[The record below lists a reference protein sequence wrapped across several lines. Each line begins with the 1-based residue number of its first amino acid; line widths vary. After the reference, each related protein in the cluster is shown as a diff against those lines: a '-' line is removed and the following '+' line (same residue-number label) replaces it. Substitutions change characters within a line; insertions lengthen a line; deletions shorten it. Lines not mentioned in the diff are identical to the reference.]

1 LELFLLTT
9 RSSKNRTEPLELK
22 TRAREENPMQ
32 ITLNLPENLSQTE
45 TFNQSDWLREIAI
58 VLFQQERISLS
69 RASKIAEME
78 IMNFQ
83 RLLADRGI
91 CVHYDV
97 EELEQDVQHLRDR
110 GWL

>member
-1 LELFLLTT
+1 
-9 RSSKNRTEPLELK
+9 
-22 TRAREENPMQ
+22 MQ
-32 ITLNLPENLSQTE
+32 ITLNLPDNLSQTE

-69 RASKIAEME
+69 RASKIAGIEV
-78 IMNFQ
+78 MNFQ

-97 EELEQDVQHLRDR
+97 EELDQDVQHLRDR
-110 GWL
+110 SWL